1 MKPSELFCFK
11 DTKNLAALLFFV
23 AACNK
28 KFQRA
33 NATDIAE
40 DGNDSLYDGMS
51 TGLRNTRTAR
61 GFSDPYH
68 VFARKQCILCPA
80 VRHGCR
86 TFLCYIDSRFFQP
99 LEQSR
104 TALLGCRLTGSTVRW
119 QLTPLFI
126 SEVDVFPAG
135 RVIANEATELRS
147 EFDSAAEL

>member
-33 NATDIAE
+33 NASDIAE
-40 DGNDSLYDGMS
+40 DGNGSLYDGMS

-80 VRHGCR
+80 LRHGCR
-86 TFLCYIDSRFFQP
+86 TFLYVTSIRDFFCP
-99 LEQSR
+99 
-104 TALLGCRLTGSTVRW
+104 
-119 QLTPLFI
+119 
-126 SEVDVFPAG
+126 
-135 RVIANEATELRS
+135 
-147 EFDSAAEL
+147 